1 MGKEFIPNEAVI
13 VKKTGETATV
23 IEPREKYS
31 MILLKNGDKIIV
43 KNSDIK
49 GFLSNIFSI
58 RRD

>member
-31 MILLKNGDKIIV
+31 MILY
-43 KNSDIK
+43 K
-49 GFLSNIFSI
+49 GC
-58 RRD
+58 